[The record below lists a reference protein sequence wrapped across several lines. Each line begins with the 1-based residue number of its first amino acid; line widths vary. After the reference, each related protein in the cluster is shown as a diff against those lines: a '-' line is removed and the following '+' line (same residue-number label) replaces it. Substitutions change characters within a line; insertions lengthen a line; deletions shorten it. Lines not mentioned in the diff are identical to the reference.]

1 MSSSKNGMQSKIH
14 QKLYFLEEWSVTGRS
29 RMHEMHVVAESRAQ
43 EMKELINGHTMMGGE
58 LVMVG
63 NEGA

>member
-14 QKLYFLEEWSVTGRS
+14 QKLYFLEEWSVTGQS
-29 RMHEMHVVAESRAQ
+29 RMHEMYVVAESRAQ
-43 EMKELINGHTMMGGE
+43 EMKELINVHAMMSSE

>member
-1 MSSSKNGMQSKIH
+1 
-14 QKLYFLEEWSVTGRS
+14 
-29 RMHEMHVVAESRAQ
+29 MHEMYVVAESRAQ
-43 EMKELINGHTMMGGE
+43 EMKELINVHAMMGSE